1 MAETN
6 NRKKTPAKATGSAPK
21 KTATG
26 RTGTSGGKNS
36 TVTVTAASKAPA
48 KSQTKKNRTTVKSTA
63 AAKKPAG
70 GKPSKGKGDEAQQ
83 AAKLKRRSNFSEQ
96 FMPYIWGGLALIF
109 AVCLLLN
116 AIGGAE
122 KPEDHLMG
130 YVGFYLSQTLFGC
143 FGWSAYLMPLVFVNL
158 AIFWRRYC
166 EERLVAVKIVL
177 SILFMVMLSAVIHVG
192 VCTSNKEL
200 AMVYTPSYLFRTGA
214 TFESGGVV
222 GGVVGNLLYT
232 GLKLAGTVV
241 LAVVT
246 LPLILMMLVGVTPA
260 YVFGKLRDAIKAKR
274 EQAAERREIL
284 REEAEAE
291 TEAKR
296 KAAISESYREKRAKL
311 DAENRRDEKDAAEPA
326 ETVESEEAEAKPVRR
341 NGRRTVLVDADTG
354 EMLDDGSEDAKETLT
369 EETEASAP
377 PPLADDDREELTS
390 LPFHEPAAATPSR
403 EAAATVADEDEVE
416 CPDEEDGFVDKP
428 FAAESRPA
436 RRGESR
442 LYADDEPA
450 FYDGDMESMATDLE
464 EEAEPE
470 PELEPAVFEE
480 LTEPF
485 DETELT
491 SAENQPAAGQYSVVY
506 SAEKKPTDGVMV
518 TINKQE
524 YAAVA
529 ESGLSEEELVLSTA
543 HSQAEL
549 PVEPARE
556 YLFPSVDMLTRGSAR
571 YEANDAEIAENTR
584 LLREVL
590 ESFHIRVKEIS
601 CSCGPTI
608 TRFEVKPDTGIRVR
622 SIANLVDDIAMNLA
636 KAGVRI
642 EAPIPGKAA
651 VGIEVPNAEPATV
664 YFRNI
669 LETPEF
675 RNHKSRI
682 AACLGADVS
691 GRPVILDINK
701 MPHLLIAGATGMGKS
716 VCINSIVMSILYKA
730 KPDEVKLILIDPKKV
745 EFAMY
750 RELPHLLCPIV
761 SDPKQAAGTLYCAVN
776 EMERRFGLIEEV
788 GVRNLAGYNEVTA
801 DDPERPRLPQIVIII
816 DELADLMM
824 TAPADVETAICRL
837 AQKARAA
844 GIHLVIGTQRPSV
857 DVITGLI
864 KANIPSRIAFTVAS
878 AVDSRTIIDTVGA
891 DKLIGRGDMLYAP
904 VGVNKPMRCQGT
916 FVSESEVERVVTFIK
931 ENNEPVVYDEEFIK
945 NIAVE
950 AARCGVNKKKGE
962 QVSIDDFDGLGGGQN
977 LWGEDPKFWEALEV
991 IVSKEKFGTSALQRA
1006 LHLGYGKAA
1015 SIIDRMEEYG
1025 FVGPDP
1031 GNKTGRDVRITHEQL
1046 LDYKANGLPGNRKG
1060 GGDGLFED

>member
-6 NRKKTPAKATGSAPK
+6 KKKTSPAKSEGNTQK
-21 KTATG
+21 KTAQAKTG
-26 RTGTSGGKNS
+26 GIVTS
-36 TVTVTAASKAPA
+36 TAASKSPA
-48 KSQTKKNRTTVKSTA
+48 KSKSKNPGKNTGKGTA
-63 AAKKPAG
+63 SVRSAAKKPEKG
-70 GKPSKGKGDEAQQ
+70 GVEGQQ
-83 AAKLKRRSNFSEQ
+83 AAKIKRRSTFSEQ
-96 FMPYIWGGLALIF
+96 YLPYIFAGLALIF
-109 AVCLLLN
+109 SVFLVLN
-116 AIGGAE
+116 TLEGADAPSTHPAGFIGYYFC
-122 KPEDHLMG
+122 HI
-130 YVGFYLSQTLFGC
+130 LFGC
-143 FGWSAYLMPLVFVNL
+143 FGWAAYLIPLIFVNL

-166 EERLVAVKIVL
+166 EEDLVALKVILSVL
-177 SILFMVMLSAVIHVG
+177 LMVMISAIIHVG
-192 VCTSNKEL
+192 VCTKDP
-200 AMVYTPSYLFRTGA
+200 AMAQVYAPDHLFRTGA
-214 TFESGGVV
+214 LFESGGVV
-222 GGVVGNLLYT
+222 GGLVGYALFA
-232 GLKLAGTVV
+232 GLKLPGTIA
-241 LAVVT
+241 LAVVA
-246 LPLILMMLVGVTPA
+246 LPLIVMLLVGVTPA
-260 YVFGKLRDAIKAKR
+260 YVFGKLRAAIKAWRERTAEEKALRREEEEAQAEEDRKAATAETYRRKR
-274 EQAAERREIL
+274 EQMDAERR
-284 REEAEAE
+284 RAEESAAEASAD
-291 TEAKR
+291 TA
-296 KAAISESYREKRAKL
+296 
-311 DAENRRDEKDAAEPA
+311 DTPAEPA
-326 ETVESEEAEAKPVRR
+326 TETRTPPKNASGK
-341 NGRRTVLVDADTG
+341 GRRVVVDSETG
-354 EMLDDGSEDAKETLT
+354 EMLEEMDPDVPSVAPAEVSSDDEDLPRLSFYESAAPKEDDNDTENRYDAAEVDWRECEPSEGDGEFVAKDFTAKST
-369 EETEASAP
+369 
-377 PPLADDDREELTS
+377 R
-390 LPFHEPAAATPSR
+390 AAAPVDDS
-403 EAAATVADEDEVE
+403 EAE
-416 CPDEEDGFVDKP
+416 
-428 FAAESRPA
+428 
-436 RRGESR
+436 
-442 LYADDEPA
+442 
-450 FYDGDMESMATDLE
+450 FYDPTCDTMATDLE
-464 EEAEPE
+464 EEAAAPVD
-470 PELEPAVFEE
+470 PASFDDDEEEEE
-480 LTEPF
+480 LTAA
-485 DETELT
+485 ETAP
-491 SAENQPAAGQYSVVY
+491 SGGNYSVVY
-506 SAEKKPTDGVMV
+506 QADAKPADGVMV

-529 ESGLSEEELVLSTA
+529 ESGLSEEELVISTA
-543 HSQAEL
+543 HNAAEQ
-549 PVEPARE
+549 PAAPAHE
-556 YLFPSVDMLTRGSAR
+556 YQFPSVDMLTKGSAR
-571 YEANDAEIAENTR
+571 YEANDEEIAENTR
-584 LLREVL
+584 LLRDVL

-682 AACLGADVS
+682 ASCLGADVS

-745 EFAMY
+745 EFSMY

-788 GVRNLAGYNEVTA
+788 GVRNLAGYNEITA
-801 DDPERPRLPQIVIII
+801 GDPERPPMPQIVIII

-891 DKLIGRGDMLYAP
+891 EKLIGRGDMLYAP

-931 ENNEPVVYDEEFIK
+931 ENNDPVVYDEEFIK

-962 QVSIDDFDGLGGGQN
+962 QVSIDDFDGLGGDQN
-977 LWGEDPKFWEALEV
+977 LWGEEAKFWEALEI
-991 IVSKEKFGTSALQRA
+991 IVSKEKIGTSALQRA
-1006 LHLGYGKAA
+1006 IKLGYGRAA
-1015 SIIDRMEEYG
+1015 GIIDRMEKYG

-1031 GNKTGRDVRITHEQL
+1031 GNKTGRDVRITYEQYM
-1046 LDYKANGLPGNRKG
+1046 DYKANGLPGHRKG
-1060 GGDGLFED
+1060 GGDDLFDD

>member
-1 MAETN
+1 MAESK
-6 NRKKTPAKATGSAPK
+6 NRNKTPAKAGGTAAKKPAAGSKGASAGK
-21 KTATG
+21 
-26 RTGTSGGKNS
+26 GG
-36 TVTVTAASKAPA
+36 TVTTTAASKAPA
-48 KSQTKKNRTTVKSTA
+48 KSQTKKKNTTVKSTA
-63 AAKKPAG
+63 AAGKPA
-70 GKPSKGKGDEAQQ
+70 KRKGDEAQQ
-83 AAKLKRRSNFSEQ
+83 TAKLKRRSNFSEQ
-96 FMPYIWGGLALIF
+96 FMPYIFAGLALIF
-109 AVCLLLN
+109 AVCLVLN

-130 YVGFYLSQTLFGC
+130 YVGYYLCYALFGC
-143 FGWSAYLMPLVFVNL
+143 FGWTAYLIPLIFVNL

-166 EERLVAVKIVL
+166 EENLVAVKVVL
-177 SILFMVMLSAVIHVG
+177 SVLLMVMISAVIHVG
-192 VCTSNKEL
+192 VCTSDPSL
-200 AMVYTPSYLFRTGA
+200 AKIYAPAYLFKTGA
-214 TFESGGVV
+214 AFESGGVV
-222 GGVVGNLLYT
+222 GGVVGNLFYT
-232 GLKLAGTVV
+232 GLRLPGTIV

-246 LPLILMMLVGVTPA
+246 LPLMVMMLVGVTPA
-260 YVFGKLRDAIKAKR
+260 FVFGKLWASFKAWR
-274 EQAAERREIL
+274 EKTAEEREARRE
-284 REEAEAE
+284 EEAAEAEAE
-291 TEAKR
+291 R
-296 KAAISESYREKRAKL
+296 KAATAESYREKRAKL
-311 DAENRRDEKDAAEPA
+311 DADRRR
-326 ETVESEEAEAKPVRR
+326 AEASAGSDVDTAEETEDTSKETSKETSKAGAEAPARSVGKS
-341 NGRRTVLVDADTG
+341 GRRVAMVDTETG
-354 EMLDDGSEDAKETLT
+354 EMLEVPEEITLPATETKPKET
-369 EETEASAP
+369 EEE
-377 PPLADDDREELTS
+377 EELAA
-390 LPFHEPAAATPSR
+390 LPFSESASKSEPVSDDK
-403 EAAATVADEDEVE
+403 VARSSADTDIDGVACPDEDE
-416 CPDEEDGFVDKP
+416 DDGFVSKEFTADV
-428 FAAESRPA
+428 SRSRNDAA
-436 RRGESR
+436 RREEH
-442 LYADDEPA
+442 LYADEEQGL
-450 FYDGDMESMATDLE
+450 YDGDTDSMDTDLE
-464 EEAEPE
+464 EEAEIDE
-470 PELEPAVFEE
+470 ETDSAE
-480 LTEPF
+480 LTAAETTPGMGGVHVVTYTEAAEPKP
-485 DETELT
+485 
-491 SAENQPAAGQYSVVY
+491 SENV
-506 SAEKKPTDGVMV
+506 TV
-518 TINKQE
+518 TILRPE
-524 YAAVA
+524 TAAIG
-529 ESGLSEEELVLSTA
+529 ETGLSEEELVISTA
-543 HSQAEL
+543 HSKAEL
-549 PVEPARE
+549 PAEPARE
-556 YLFPSVDMLTRGSAR
+556 YIFPSVDMLTRGSSR

-730 KPDEVKLILIDPKKV
+730 KPNEVKLILIDPKKV

-801 DDPERPRLPQIVIII
+801 DDPERPPLPQIVIII

-916 FVSESEVERVVTFIK
+916 FVSETEVERVVTFIK

-977 LWGEDPKFWEALEV
+977 LWGEEPKFWEALEV
-991 IVSKEKFGTSALQRA
+991 IVSKEKIGTSALQRA

-1046 LDYKANGLPGNRKG
+1046 LDYKANGLPGNRG
-1060 GGDGLFED
+1060 GNE

>member
-6 NRKKTPAKATGSAPK
+6 QKKKPSSKGAGGTAAK
-21 KTATG
+21 
-26 RTGTSGGKNS
+26 GKG
-36 TVTVTAASKAPA
+36 TVTATAASKAPS
-48 KSQTKKNRTTVKSTA
+48 KSKGATTTVCS
-63 AAKKPAG
+63 AAKKPP
-70 GKPSKGKGDEAQQ
+70 KNKSKHKDDGQKT
-83 AAKLKRRSNFSEQ
+83 AKIRRRSAFSEQ
-96 FMPYIWGGLALIF
+96 FMPYIFGALALMFTAFLILNVLEG
-109 AVCLLLN
+109 ADHPTTHTGGSIGYYVCR
-116 AIGGAE
+116 
-122 KPEDHLMG
+122 
-130 YVGFYLSQTLFGC
+130 VLFGC
-143 FGWSAYLMPLVFVNL
+143 LGWSAYLLPLVFVNL

-166 EERLVAVKIVL
+166 EERLVAVKVL
-177 SILFMVMLSAVIHVG
+177 LSVLLIIIISSVIHVG
-192 VCTSNKEL
+192 VCTKNPAL
-200 AMVYTPSYLFRTGA
+200 AQVYNVMHLFRTGA
-214 TFESGGVV
+214 VFESGGIV
-222 GGVVGNLLYT
+222 GGLAGYALYA
-232 GLKLAGTVV
+232 GLKLPGTIA

-246 LPLILMMLVGVTPA
+246 LPLIVMLLIGVTPA
-260 YVFGKLRDAIKAKR
+260 YVFGKIRDSVKV
-274 EQAAERREIL
+274 RREIAAEEREL
-284 REEAEAE
+284 RREERDARREEEAAEA
-291 TEAKR
+291 EAKR
-296 KAAISESYREKRAKL
+296 KAEIAEAYRKKREKMNAEHRRAES
-311 DAENRRDEKDAAEPA
+311 AAAEPEEELEE
-326 ETVESEEAEAKPVRR
+326 ETETKDSKPARKS
-341 NGRRTVLVDADTG
+341 GRRTALVDTETG
-354 EMLDDGSEDAKETLT
+354 EMLEENEAETAAPAAVP
-369 EETEASAP
+369 ASA
-377 PPLADDDREELTS
+377 
-390 LPFHEPAAATPSR
+390 AAP
-403 EAAATVADEDEVE
+403 ADED
-416 CPDEEDGFVDKP
+416 DEEDLPRLPLFESAAAAKTDGAEREKRYDGAEVDWKAP
-428 FAAESRPA
+428 AAEGGYVAKTYADKNPRPAPAAPA
-436 RRGESR
+436 RRE
-442 LYADDEPA
+442 LANDEDVET
-450 FYDGDMESMATDLE
+450 YDTAESMVTDLE
-464 EEAEPE
+464 EEAY
-470 PELEPAVFEE
+470 PAVREKRGE
-480 LTEPF
+480 VEMTAA
-485 DETELT
+485 D
-491 SAENQPAAGQYSVVY
+491 AKPAGGNYSVVY
-506 SAEKKPTDGVMV
+506 QADAKPADGLMV

-543 HSQAEL
+543 HA
-549 PVEPARE
+549 PADIPAAPAQE
-556 YLFPSVDMLTRGSAR
+556 YQFPSVDMLTKGSSR
-571 YEANDAEIAENTR
+571 YEANDEEIAENTR

-608 TRFEVKPDTGIRVR
+608 TRFEVKPDTGVRVR
-622 SIANLVDDIAMNLA
+622 AIANLVDDIAMNLA

-716 VCINSIVMSILYKA
+716 VCINSVVMSILYKA

-788 GVRNLAGYNEVTA
+788 GVRNLAGYNEITA
-801 DDPERPRLPQIVIII
+801 GDPERPPLPQIVIII

-931 ENNEPVVYDEEFIK
+931 ENNDPVVYDEEFIK

-977 LWGEDPKFWEALEV
+977 LWGEEAKFWEALEV

-1015 SIIDRMEEYG
+1015 SLIDRMEEYG

-1046 LDYKANGLPGNRKG
+1046 MDYKANGLPGHRR
-1060 GGDGLFED
+1060 GGDDLFED

>member
-1 MAETN
+1 MAET
-6 NRKKTPAKATGSAPK
+6 KKPKKSPATGKGGGAKKPTPAK
-21 KTATG
+21 
-26 RTGTSGGKNS
+26 GGG
-36 TVTVTAASKAPA
+36 TVTATSASKAPKKSSPA
-48 KSQTKKNRTTVKSTA
+48 KKGGKGTA
-63 AAKKPAG
+63 AATSASKAPKK
-70 GKPSKGKGDEAQQ
+70 SKGGSAAKKAVRAKEKEKK
-83 AAKLKRRSNFSEQ
+83 AAKLKRRREFSEQ
-96 FMPYIWGGLALIF
+96 FLPYIFGGLALIF
-109 AVCLLLN
+109 TVFLVMNLFA
-116 AIGGAE
+116 GADD
-122 KPEDHLMG
+122 PSTHPAGFVG
-130 YVGFYLSQTLFGC
+130 YYFCRFIFGC
-143 FGWSAYLMPLVFVNL
+143 FGWAACLIPLILFNL

-166 EERLVAVKIVL
+166 KESLVTVKV
-177 SILFMVMLSAVIHVG
+177 ILASLLMILISAFIHVCICAG
-192 VCTSNKEL
+192 DASMAGNFSVADL
-200 AMVYTPSYLFRTGA
+200 YRTGA
-214 TFESGGVV
+214 EFESGGVI
-222 GGVVGNLLYT
+222 GGLAGCGLYA
-232 GLKLAGTVV
+232 GLKLYGSIA

-246 LPLILMMLVGVTPA
+246 LPLLVMLFVGVTPA
-260 YVFGKLRDAIKAKR
+260 YVFGKIKKSVEKKKKKSAEKVSKIEKDDDEVEEDYDEDEYNEDEDEGDEAREEEGFYDLDDNCAVAPVGGRRGKREKKNAKR
-274 EQAAERREIL
+274 RRGEQL
-284 REEAEAE
+284 DDDMDNEEVSEAS
-291 TEAKR
+291 TD
-296 KAAISESYREKRAKL
+296 SESTPARRS
-311 DAENRRDEKDAAEPA
+311 NRRTA
-326 ETVESEEAEAKPVRR
+326 
-341 NGRRTVLVDADTG
+341 LVDTDTG
-354 EMLDDGSEDAKETLT
+354 EVLESNYEERRKGASKKTNDDDDEEIAGLPFFESSATNEESAEAADTENEDFVALKIPG
-369 EETEASAP
+369 EASRPAKASRG
-377 PPLADDDREELTS
+377 LVDDREDFDSAIDTMVTDLDEEADPLYID
-390 LPFHEPAAATPSR
+390 EEIPASD
-403 EAAATVADEDEVE
+403 DED
-416 CPDEEDGFVDKP
+416 
-428 FAAESRPA
+428 APA
-436 RRGESR
+436 NG
-442 LYADDEPA
+442 
-450 FYDGDMESMATDLE
+450 T
-464 EEAEPE
+464 
-470 PELEPAVFEE
+470 
-480 LTEPF
+480 
-485 DETELT
+485 
-491 SAENQPAAGQYSVVY
+491 YSVVY
-506 SAEKKPTDGVMV
+506 SADSKPREGVTV
-518 TINKQE
+518 TINRQE
-524 YAAVA
+524 FDAVA

-543 HSQAEL
+543 HSSAER
-549 PVEPARE
+549 PVEPERE
-556 YLFPSVDMLTRGSAR
+556 YQFPSVEMLTRGSSR
-571 YEANDAEIAENTR
+571 YEANDDEIAENTR

-608 TRFEVKPDTGIRVR
+608 TRFEVKPDSGVRVR

-664 YFRNI
+664 FFRNI

-730 KPDEVKLILIDPKKV
+730 KPEEVKLILIDPKKV

-750 RELPHLLCPIV
+750 RDLPHLLCPIV

-801 DDPERPRLPQIVIII
+801 DDPERPALPQIVIII

-931 ENNEPVVYDEEFIK
+931 ENNKPVVYDEEFIK

-962 QVSIDDFDGLGGGQN
+962 QVSIDDFDGISSGQN
-977 LWGEDPKFWEALEV
+977 LWGEEPKFWEALEV
-991 IVSKEKFGTSALQRA
+991 VVSKEKFGTSALQRA

-1031 GNKTGRDVRITHEQL
+1031 GNKTGRDVRITHAQL
-1046 LDYKANGLPGNRKG
+1046 MDYKANGLPGQRRG
-1060 GGDGLFED
+1060 EDDLFGD

>member
-6 NRKKTPAKATGSAPK
+6 KQKKSPAKGEGNTQK
-21 KTATG
+21 KTAQSKEG
-26 RTGTSGGKNS
+26 GVVTS
-36 TVTVTAASKAPA
+36 TAAAKAPA
-48 KSQTKKNRTTVKSTA
+48 KSKAKAKNAGKRSASVSS
-63 AAKKPAG
+63 AAKKPDKG
-70 GKPSKGKGDEAQQ
+70 GNDGQQ
-83 AAKLKRRSNFSEQ
+83 TAKIKRRSTFSEQ
-96 FMPYIWGGLALIF
+96 YLPYIFAGLALIF
-109 AVCLLLN
+109 SVFLVLN
-116 AIGGAE
+116 TLDGADAPSTHPAGFIGYYFC
-122 KPEDHLMG
+122 H
-130 YVGFYLSQTLFGC
+130 VLFGC
-143 FGWSAYLMPLVFVNL
+143 FGWAAYLIPLIFVNL

-166 EERLVAVKIVL
+166 EEDLVALKVILSVL
-177 SILFMVMLSAVIHVG
+177 LMVMISAIIHVG
-192 VCTSNKEL
+192 VCTKDP
-200 AMVYTPSYLFRTGA
+200 AMAQVFAPDHLFRTGA
-214 TFESGGVV
+214 VFESGGVV
-222 GGVVGNLLYT
+222 GGLVGYALFA
-232 GLKLAGTVV
+232 GLKLPGTIA
-241 LAVVT
+241 LAVVA
-246 LPLILMMLVGVTPA
+246 LPLIIMLLVGVTPA
-260 YVFGKLRDAIKAKR
+260 YVFGKLRAAIKAWRERAAEEKALRREEEAAQAEEDRKAATAETYRQKR
-274 EQAAERREIL
+274 ERMDAERRRAEESA
-284 REEAEAE
+284 RESAAESAEDTAEPAAE
-291 TEAKR
+291 TETPKK
-296 KAAISESYREKRAKL
+296 KASGKSRRVIVDSE
-311 DAENRRDEKDAAEPA
+311 
-326 ETVESEEAEAKPVRR
+326 
-341 NGRRTVLVDADTG
+341 TG
-354 EMLDDGSEDAKETLT
+354 EMLEEIDPDDTRRTPAETAPADDEDLPHLSFYEPTASKKPD
-369 EETEASAP
+369 TEAEGDNRYDAAEVDWQGSAP
-377 PPLADDDREELTS
+377 A
-390 LPFHEPAAATPSR
+390 
-403 EAAATVADEDEVE
+403 
-416 CPDEEDGFVDKP
+416 EEDGEFVAKDFTAKSTRATP
-428 FAAESRPA
+428 ATPVSDPVDDSEAE
-436 RRGESR
+436 
-442 LYADDEPA
+442 
-450 FYDGDMESMATDLE
+450 FYDPTCDSMYTDLE
-464 EEAEPE
+464 EEAAT
-470 PELEPAVFEE
+470 PAPDPSYDDSDEEE
-480 LTEPF
+480 LTAA
-485 DETELT
+485 ETYPT
-491 SAENQPAAGQYSVVY
+491 DGNTTVVY
-506 SAEKKPTDGVMV
+506 AAEPKPTDNLTV
-518 TINKQE
+518 TVLKQDTT
-524 YAAVA
+524 AVA

-543 HSQAEL
+543 HAASEL
-549 PVEPARE
+549 PVNPTRE
-556 YLFPSVDMLTRGSAR
+556 YQFPSVDMLTKGSAR
-571 YEANDAEIAENTR
+571 YEANDEEIAENTR
-584 LLREVL
+584 LLRDVL

-608 TRFEVKPDTGIRVR
+608 TRFEVKPDTGVRVR
-622 SIANLVDDIAMNLA
+622 AIANLVDDIAMNLA

-669 LETPEF
+669 LEAPEF

-750 RELPHLLCPIV
+750 RELPHLVCPIV

-788 GVRNLAGYNEVTA
+788 GVRNLAGYNEITA
-801 DDPERPRLPQIVIII
+801 GDPERPAMPQIVIII

-864 KANIPSRIAFTVAS
+864 KANVPSRIAFTVAS
-878 AVDSRTIIDTVGA
+878 SVDSRTIIDTVGA

-916 FVSESEVERVVTFIK
+916 FVSESEVERAVTFIK
-931 ENNEPVVYDEEFIK
+931 ENNDPVVYDEEFIK

-962 QVSIDDFDGLGGGQN
+962 QVSIDDFDGLGGEGQN
-977 LWGEDPKFWEALEV
+977 LWGEEPKFWEALEV

-1046 LDYKANGLPGNRKG
+1046 RDYKENGLPGHRKDS
-1060 GGDGLFED
+1060 GDDLFED